1 MGNEFSSLLGP
12 LPPQQPP
19 QPPQQPPPQAL
30 PYYSWNKADPFKCII
45 HNTRIFGK
53 PPPLDA
59 KASLVFRYM
68 TNVYSILLELIRQHL
83 PELPEYGVKE
93 YHVTDFR
100 FYVDNDDDV
109 LAHEWWWKQYE
120 DALTFRKLDTFS
132 EKIDHHP
139 FPKEHFIH
147 AIQNF
152 HQQHTQ
158 NGMLSVPN
166 LPQPL
171 QSQNARP
178 SHPHQEM
185 NSRIDRYLLGDPHGP
200 PHPLPVYPPQQIVA
214 ANQPPLR
221 IQEAGYDMHSRGTSV
236 SPLQQFPQNIDSAH
250 NYPENHR
257 PVSVI
262 SAPRMAPATL
272 AALTRIPLSMP
283 IGHGPFE
290 IAEG

>member
-1 MGNEFSSLLGP
+1 MGNEFSSLLAP

-19 QPPQQPPPQAL
+19 QPPQQPPHQAL
-30 PYYSWNKADPFKCII
+30 PDYAWNKEDPFKCVI
-45 HNTRIFGK
+45 HNSRIFGK
-53 PPPLDA
+53 PPPYEA
-59 KASLVFRYM
+59 KASLIFRYM
-68 TNVYSILLELIRQHL
+68 TNVYSILLEMIRQHL
-83 PELPEYGVKE
+83 RELPEINGRE

-120 DALTFRKLDTFS
+120 DALTFRKLDTFH
-132 EKIDHHP
+132 EKINHHP